1 MGQQQTGKRSIALP
15 ITLVLLVFSLIGNVF
30 LYSQFLQHKQQNN
43 FETGQKI
50 YAAAVQSKQYIEEL
64 IPQLDAL
71 LQSTQLETRAE
82 TKFLA
87 GKASQRGQAF
97 FNLMTEAE
105 LIAGK
110 SEKRDAEQAL
120 KYVNE
125 VEKALQAI
133 GNYPGPLKEEA
144 RAYLLALK
152 GSLEEMARIMD
163 SFNTNIGENR
173 AAVIRLSSGLEW
185 IGLVENLQQ
194 VMSGQVTKFPA
205 SQ

>member
-30 LYSQFLQHKQQNN
+30 LYSQFLQNKQQNN

-50 YAAAVQSKQYIEEL
+50 YAAAVQSKQYFEEL
-64 IPQLDAL
+64 IPLLDAL
-71 LQSTQLETRAE
+71 LQSNQLETRAE

-87 GKASQRGQAF
+87 GKASQKGQAY

-125 VEKALQAI
+125 VEEALQAI
-133 GNYPGPLKEEA
+133 GNNPGTLKEEE
-144 RAYLLALK
+144 RAYLVALK

-173 AAVIRLSSGLEW
+173 VAVIRLSSGLEW
-185 IGLVENLQQ
+185 IVLVEKLQQ
-194 VMSGQVTKFPA
+194 VMSGQTTKLPA
-205 SQ
+205 A

>member
-30 LYSQFLQHKQQNN
+30 LYSQYLQNKQQNN

-50 YAAAVQSKQYIEEL
+50 YAAAVQSKEYFEEL
-64 IPQLDAL
+64 IPQLDAF
-71 LQSTQLETRAE
+71 LQSNQLETRAE
-82 TKFLA
+82 PKFLA
-87 GKASQRGQAF
+87 GKASQKGQAF
-97 FNLMTEAE
+97 INLMTEAE

-125 VEKALQAI
+125 VEEALRAI
-133 GNYPGPLKEEA
+133 GNDPGPLKEEE

-152 GSLEEMARIMD
+152 GSLEEMARIMG
-163 SFNTNIGENR
+163 SFNTNIGDNR

-185 IGLVENLQQ
+185 IGLVEKLQQ
-194 VMSGQVTKFPA
+194 VMSGQATKLPV
-205 SQ
+205 S

>member
-50 YAAAVQSKQYIEEL
+50 YAAAVQSKQYFEEL
-64 IPQLDAL
+64 IPQIDAL
-71 LQSTQLETRAE
+71 LQSGQLETRVE
-82 TKFLA
+82 PKFLA
-87 GKASQRGQAF
+87 GKASQKGQAL

-110 SEKRDAEQAL
+110 SETRDAEQSL
-120 KYVNE
+120 QYVNK
-125 VEKALQAI
+125 VEEALQAI
-133 GNYPGPLKEEA
+133 GNYPGPLKEAE

-152 GSLEEMARIMD
+152 GSLEEMAGIMG
-163 SFNTNIGENR
+163 SFNTNIADNR
-173 AAVIRLSSGLEW
+173 AATIRLSSGLDW
-185 IGLVENLQQ
+185 IGLVEKLQQ
-194 VMSGQVTKFPA
+194 VMSGQTTMLPA
-205 SQ
+205 S